1 MFQTTPPGQI
11 ISLGWAQKSPT
22 SPISKRL
29 RRQREMQ
36 DASIMRPLEQIES
49 HTQSLSSHCLSV
61 GSVHEEER
69 EYQLSD
75 YERPA
80 SSGLFNTIPI

>member
-22 SPISKRL
+22 SHVSKRL
-29 RRQREMQ
+29 RRRREMQ

-49 HTQSLSSHCLSV
+49 HTQSLSSHWLSV
-61 GSVHEEER
+61 GSVHEEEG
-69 EYQLSD
+69 EYQSSD
-75 YERPA
+75 YERSA
-80 SSGLFNTIPI
+80 SSGMFNTITT